1 MRGFRLGRI
10 LGVEVR
16 IDRSWFIIFF
26 LILWTFTAGVF
37 PAGYPGHGPGTYA
50 AMGVAGTLLFFAS
63 LLAHE
68 LAHSVV
74 ARRRGIPVE
83 GITLFVFGGI
93 AHARMEAERPGDEFV
108 IAGVGPLSSLLI
120 GALFG
125 AAGAVGRWAGLS
137 PAITGVAAY
146 LSSINI
152 VLALFNLLPG
162 FPLDGGRLFRAA
174 AWKVTGDATKATR
187 WATAGGAGLGYALIA
202 VGALQLILVGN
213 LVGGVWLMFI
223 GWFLRSAAEASMTQH
238 LLLGSLEGVY
248 ARDLMSP
255 RPETV
260 PAALGLDE
268 FVEEY
273 LVRGRHS
280 GYPVLDSGRTVGL
293 MTLERVRAVPR
304 AEWSRRTVADAML
317 PLNEELTVRPQESMA
332 SVLEK
337 LGRAAAGRVLVTCN
351 GNVEGVITQGDLARW
366 FQRLRLLAR
375 N

>member
-37 PAGYPGHGPGTYA
+37 PAGYPGYGPWTYA

-74 ARRRGIPVE
+74 ARRRGIPVD

-120 GALFG
+120 AGFFG

-137 PAITGVAAY
+137 PAITGVATY
-146 LSSINI
+146 LASINV
-152 VLALFNLLPG
+152 VLAVFNLMPG

-174 AWKVTGDATKATR
+174 VWKVTGDVTKATR
-187 WATAGGAGLGYALIA
+187 WATAAGSGLGYTLIA
-202 VGALQLILVGN
+202 LGALQLILVGN

-223 GWFLRSAAEASMTQH
+223 GWFLRSAAETSLAQH
-238 LLLGSLEGVY
+238 VLLGSLERVY

-260 PAALGLDE
+260 PAALALDE

-280 GYPVLDSGRTVGL
+280 GYPVMDAGRPVGL

-304 AEWSRRTVADAML
+304 EEWPRRTVADAML
-317 PLNEELTVRPQESMA
+317 PLDEAFTVQPQESMA

-337 LGRAAAGRVLVTCN
+337 LGRAGRVLVTCN
-351 GNVEGVITQGDLARW
+351 GDVEGVITQDDLARW
-366 FQRLRLLAR
+366 FQRVRLLAQ

>member
-37 PAGYPGHGPGTYA
+37 PAGYPGHGPVTYA
-50 AMGVAGTLLFFAS
+50 AMGITGTLLFFAS

-125 AAGAVGRWAGLS
+125 VAGAVGRWAGLS
-137 PAITGVAAY
+137 PAITGVATY

-152 VLALFNLLPG
+152 VLAIFNLLPG

-174 AWKVTGDATKATR
+174 AWKATGDMTKATR
-187 WATAGGAGLGYALIA
+187 WATAAGGGIGYALIA
-202 VGALQLILVGN
+202 LGALQLITVGN

-238 LLLGSLEGVY
+238 LLLDSLERVY

-255 RPETV
+255 RPEVV
-260 PAALGLDE
+260 PAGLGLDQ

-280 GYPVLDSGRTVGL
+280 GYPVQDSGRTVGL
-293 MTLERVRAVPR
+293 ITLDRVRAVPR
-304 AEWSRRTVADAML
+304 AAWSRRTVADAML
-317 PLNEELTVRPQESMA
+317 PLDEELTVRPQESMA

-337 LGRAAAGRVLVTCN
+337 LGRAGRVLVTCN
-351 GNVEGVITQGDLARW
+351 GDVEGVITQGDLARW
-366 FQRLRLLAR
+366 FQRVRLLAR